1 MGGCKH
7 ASAEAIE
14 AAWMEQSGSNVSK
27 SLTQAVTITKH
38 PQSNS
43 TASVSESEPLQKKLK
58 QTDLDAHVFQGI
70 NIPFSQGEKAAIK
83 AQALRAMIS
92 ANWAFQSCDD
102 PEVKKLF
109 WLLRT
114 AAPSAMPSAKMVS
127 TRLLNEAAK
136 NVKSKMVQRLKG
148 QLVGLK

>member
-43 TASVSESEPLQKKLK
+43 TASVSESEPLRKKLK

-70 NIPFSQGEKAAIK
+70 NIPFSQGEKATIK
-83 AQALRAMIS
+83 AQALCAMIS

-109 WLLRT
+109 WLL
-114 AAPSAMPSAKMVS
+114 
-127 TRLLNEAAK
+127 
-136 NVKSKMVQRLKG
+136 
-148 QLVGLK
+148 